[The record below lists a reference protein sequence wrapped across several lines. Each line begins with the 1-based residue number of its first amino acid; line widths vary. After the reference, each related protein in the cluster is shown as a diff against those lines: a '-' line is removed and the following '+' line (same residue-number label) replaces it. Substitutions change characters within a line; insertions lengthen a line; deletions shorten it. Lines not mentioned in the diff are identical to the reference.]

1 MKLNRTNTATELD
14 VSLTTLDYW
23 RRKGCPYTKEGKTVF
38 FELEELQEW
47 LDDRSG
53 GELNYTQE
61 RAKLTKLQAEKVS
74 LELDQQRGSL
84 IPMELAIATWQAHIG
99 NARAKLLALPPKVA
113 GQVIAMDSYL
123 EIEQLVTSLI
133 HETLDELASDEFSE
147 EHKSHIASLAKELR
161 ESTNKR

>member
-1 MKLNRTNTATELD
+1 MKLNRTNTAAELD

-113 GQVIAMDSYL
+113 GQVIAMDNYL

-147 EHKSHIASLAKELR
+147 EQKLHITSRAKEL
-161 ESTNKR
+161 EEVY

>member
-1 MKLNRTNTATELD
+1 MKLNRTNTAAELD

-84 IPMELAIATWQAHIG
+84 IPMELAIVTWQAHIG

-147 EHKSHIASLAKELR
+147 EQKSHIASLTKEL
-161 ESTNKR
+161 EEVY

>member
-84 IPMELAIATWQAHIG
+84 IPMELAIATWQGHIG

-113 GQVIAMDSYL
+113 GQVITMDSYR

-133 HETLDELASDEFSE
+133 HEALDELESDEFSE
-147 EHKSHIASLAKELR
+147 EQKSHIASLAKKLE
-161 ESTNKR
+161 EVY

>member
-1 MKLNRTNTATELD
+1 MQLNRSNTAQKLNI
-14 VSLTTLDYW
+14 SLTTLDDW
-23 RRKGCPYTKEGKTVF
+23 RRKGCPYSKRGKQVF
-38 FELEELQEW
+38 FNLDELKTW
-47 LDDRSG
+47 LDERAC

-84 IPMELAIATWQAHIG
+84 IPMELAIATWQGHIG

-113 GQVIAMDSYL
+113 GQVITMDSYR

-133 HETLDELASDEFSE
+133 HEALDELESDEFSE
-147 EHKSHIASLAKELR
+147 EQKTHIAPLAKEL
-161 ESTNKR
+161 EEVY